1 MPSNCSL
8 EDICTGA
15 CDIVL
20 GPNNAEDVAVSVSVL
35 SSVEN
40 AGTVKDVVK
49 VVRGSTLQLRAGTRC
64 LVRLN
69 LGNQDGC
76 PDADTPC
83 RGVLGT

>member
-35 SSVEN
+35 SSVE
-40 AGTVKDVVK
+40 
-49 VVRGSTLQLRAGTRC
+49 
-64 LVRLN
+64 
-69 LGNQDGC
+69 GC
-76 PDADTPC
+76 HESRRQGFNFAVASWNMMSD
-83 RGVLGT
+83 

>member
-35 SSVEN
+35 SSVEGCRESRQGFN
-40 AGTVKDVVK
+40 FAVV
-49 VVRGSTLQLRAGTRC
+49 SW
-64 LVRLN
+64 N
-69 LGNQDGC
+69 MMSD
-76 PDADTPC
+76 
-83 RGVLGT
+83 